1 MHGEQSAK
9 KYYISYLNGGLRPLY
24 VIIKDINCI
33 LII

>member
-1 MHGEQSAK
+1 MHGE